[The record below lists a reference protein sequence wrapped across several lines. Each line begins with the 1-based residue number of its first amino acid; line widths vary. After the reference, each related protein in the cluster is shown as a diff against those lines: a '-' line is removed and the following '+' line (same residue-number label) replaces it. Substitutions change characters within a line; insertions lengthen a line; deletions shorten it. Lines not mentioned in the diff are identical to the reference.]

1 MKKYILI
8 ISAVV
13 VALMAMQSCQDMDLS
28 PKSELPDDWYWD
40 SQAAYIKAANQLYN
54 DLETFLV
61 IYGKDNKA
69 RDVDSDIAFELS
81 ENTISNGTQIA
92 PNSDDEWNKCY
103 EQIRSSNLIIQKSE
117 TYEGNRA
124 EIERYVMEARF
135 FRAYYYWRLMKRYT
149 DIPLITIPLTYDSPE
164 LYSARTKQKDI
175 ENFILSELEAI
186 HSKLPLQSKLT
197 TDELGR
203 VTSGAVLAL
212 KARVALFSGTWAKNH
227 QHRTD
232 YMDLLDQAITAAEKV
247 IASGEYGL
255 FEKEGDQSYRQLF
268 IEKGDD
274 SREGI
279 FSRRYAKDIAMHS
292 TGHSTYWGWRGT
304 PTKKLAD
311 MYLCKSTGLPIDKAG
326 SGFAGYKKIEDEFKN
341 RDPRMSQTF
350 LMPGTAYISPQEG
363 DLICS
368 PNFTTRPETRTGYK
382 LWKFMGE
389 EKTNTNDAVYDY
401 HVIRYPEVLL
411 ILAEATFEKNGSIS
425 DEILQKTIN
434 VIRSRKGVE
443 MPGLTNKF
451 ITDNGLDM
459 LTEIRR
465 ERTVELA
472 FEGFRRDDLRRWKT
486 AETELKQAIRG
497 IKYKGTE
504 YESLKVLNSG
514 NPGLVDA
521 DGFLIVEP
529 EANRIFTAPKH
540 YYFSLPLDELQLNK
554 NLAPNNPGWN

>member
-1 MKKYILI
+1 MNKYILI
-8 ISAVV
+8 ISAAV
-13 VALMAMQSCQDMDLS
+13 VALMTMQSCEDMDLS
-28 PKSELPDDWYWD
+28 PKSEIPDEWYWEN
-40 SQAAYIKAANQLYN
+40 AAGYEKAANQLYN
-54 DLETFLV
+54 NIETFLFSGNNEV
-61 IYGKDNKA
+61 
-69 RDVDSDIAFELS
+69 RDADSDLAYQLA
-81 ENTISNGTQIA
+81 ENTTSNGTLIA
-92 PNSDDEWNKCY
+92 PNSDSEWNDCY
-103 EQIRSSNLIIQKSE
+103 EQIRNSNLIIQKSE
-117 TYEGNRA
+117 TYKGDYA

-135 FRAYYYWRLMKRYT
+135 FRAYYYWRLMKKYT
-149 DIPLITIPLTYDSPE
+149 SVPIITIPLTYDSPE
-164 LYSARTKQKDI
+164 LYSARSPQKDV

-186 HSKLPLQSKLT
+186 YNKLPLQSNLK

-203 VTSGAVLAL
+203 VTQGAALAL
-212 KARVALFSGTWAKNH
+212 KARVALFAGTWAKNH
-227 QHRTD
+227 QHRSD
-232 YMDLLDQAITAAEKV
+232 YNDLLDQAITAANKV
-247 IASGEYGL
+247 ISSGEYSL

-274 SREGI
+274 SPEAI
-279 FSRRYAKDIAMHS
+279 FSRRYAKDISMHS

-304 PTKKLAD
+304 PTKKMAD
-311 MYLCKSTGLPIDKAG
+311 MYLCKSTGLPIDKPGAG
-326 SGFAGYKKIEDEFKN
+326 FEGYQKIEDEFKN

-350 LMPGTAYISPQEG
+350 LIPGTAYISPQEG
-363 DLICS
+363 DLVCS
-368 PNFTTRPETRTGYK
+368 PKFTTRPETRTGYK

-389 EKTNTNDAVYDY
+389 EKTNTNEATYDY

-411 ILAEATFEKNGSIS
+411 ILAEATFEKDGSIS
-425 DEILQKTIN
+425 DELLKNTIN

-451 ITDNGLDM
+451 VTDNGLDM

-465 ERTVELA
+465 ERAVELA

-504 YESLKVLNSG
+504 YEDQEVLNSG

-529 EANRIFTAPKH
+529 AANRIFATPKN

-554 NLAPNNPGWN
+554 NLAPNNPGWD

>member
-8 ISAVV
+8 ISAAV
-13 VALMAMQSCQDMDLS
+13 VALMTMQSCEDMDLS

-40 SQAAYIKAANQLYN
+40 TPAAYEKAANKLYS
-54 DLETFLV
+54 DIETFLYTKGNFV
-61 IYGKDNKA
+61 
-69 RDVDSDIAFELS
+69 RDADSDISYQLA
-81 ENTISNGTQIA
+81 ENTTSNGTLIA
-92 PNSDDEWNKCY
+92 PNSENEWNDCY
-103 EQIRSSNLIIQKSE
+103 AQIRNSNLIIEKSE
-117 TYEGNRA
+117 TYEGDAA

-149 DIPLITIPLTYDSPE
+149 DVPLITIPLTYDSPE
-164 LYSARTKQKDI
+164 LYSPRNPQKDI
-175 ENFILSELEAI
+175 ENFILSELEAVYD
-186 HSKLPLQSKLT
+186 KLPLQSELK

-203 VTSGAVLAL
+203 VTKGAALGL
-212 KARVALFSGTWAKNH
+212 KARVALFAGTWAKYH

-232 YMDLLDQAITAAEKV
+232 YMDLLDQAISAADKV
-247 IASGEYGL
+247 ISSGEYSL
-255 FEKEGDQSYRQLF
+255 FEGDGDQSYRQLF

-274 SREGI
+274 SRESI
-279 FSRRYAKDIAMHS
+279 FARRFAKDIDMHS

-311 MYLCKSTGLPIDKAG
+311 MYLCKSTGLPIDKPGAG
-326 SGFAGYKKIEDEFKN
+326 FSGYDKIEDEFKN

-350 LMPGTAYISPQEG
+350 LIPGTAYISPQEG
-363 DLICS
+363 NLVCS
-368 PNFTTRPETRTGYK
+368 PKFTTRPETRTGYK

-389 EKTNTNDAVYDY
+389 EKTNTNDATYDY

-411 ILAEATFEKNGSIS
+411 ILAEATFEKSGAIS
-425 DEILQKTIN
+425 DEVLKNTIN

-451 ITDNGLDM
+451 VTDNGLDM

-465 ERTVELA
+465 ERTIELA

-486 AETELKQAIRG
+486 AETELKEAIRG
-497 IKYKGTE
+497 VKYKGTE
-504 YESLKVLNSG
+504 YEDLEVLNSG
-514 NPGLVDA
+514 NPGLVDSE
-521 DGFLIVEP
+521 GFLIVEP
-529 EANRIFTAPKH
+529 AANRIFVTPKN

-554 NLAPNNPGWN
+554 NLAPNNPGWD